1 MLSLRPPSRAFLE
14 SLREQQRHAAFT
26 YANVGATRTGA
37 VITGF
42 KTDTYSVHVGRGQA
56 VFQAAKRMLE
66 GWQIHQARGLQLCT
80 DGHNLETQ
88 QTVVLVARV
97 LFVNVMCACRVTY
110 IINEARAFGFAYGT
124 LPAHPECG
132 EERFLVEWLENDEVR
147 FSLFS
152 FSKPSSLLFWLAYP
166 VGRLL
171 QRVYSHRYLQAMQKG
186 VVA

>member
-1 MLSLRPPSRAFLE
+1 MFTLHSPSTACLE
-14 SLREQQRHAAFT
+14 SLREQQRHTAFT
-26 YANVGATRTGA
+26 YANVGATRRGA
-37 VITGF
+37 AIPGF
-42 KTDTYSVHVGRGQA
+42 TTDTYQVHVGRGQA

-66 GWQIHQARGLQLCT
+66 GWHVHQARGLQLCT
-80 DGHNLETQ
+80 DGQNLEPQ

-110 IINEARAFGFAYGT
+110 IIDEARAFGFAYGT

-132 EERFLVEWLENDEVR
+132 EERFLVEWLENNEVR

-152 FSKPSSLLFWLAYP
+152 FSKPSSLLFWLGYP
-166 VGRLL
+166 VGRLV
-171 QRVYSHRYLQAMQKG
+171 QRVYSQRYLQAMQKG